1 MVLKETSIAEKIRKL
16 FSREDIV
23 LNKKINNRKQDIRFK
38 NLNFIVQVDER
49 NYEDYDTDDE
59 KKREDMFK
67 RHNFKIIRCN
77 PNDPEFD
84 INKFLDEINSCVT
97 KLCREK
103 SVNKVINKIAEDFEK
118 IVLVTKSK
126 ELKRYAKKKVY
137 EIPKNEKHTIKNKTN
152 KNQKT
157 TWNTYCFGCKD
168 FTHNFRPE
176 KVKMTKTV
184 LREKSHSVACRSN
197 KSRFLKQKVN

>member
-1 MVLKETSIAEKIRKL
+1 MYKMVVEITKETWKKCRIKTVKHYNEKKYIIELWQNVALKRIRKYCEKKAKYITEEEKQKCKPIFENEKGIFIIEQLTCDIIERCKLLEAIQPRKKLGYDHDNIMVLKETSIAEKIRKL

-97 KLCREK
+97 KL
-103 SVNKVINKIAEDFEK
+103 
-118 IVLVTKSK
+118 
-126 ELKRYAKKKVY
+126 
-137 EIPKNEKHTIKNKTN
+137 
-152 KNQKT
+152 
-157 TWNTYCFGCKD
+157 
-168 FTHNFRPE
+168 
-176 KVKMTKTV
+176 
-184 LREKSHSVACRSN
+184 
-197 KSRFLKQKVN
+197 